1 MRRPGVEPA
10 TCWLQVQRPNHYTT
24 EPHINWPVAQPSSRP
39 RHKGVFE
46 ALKRPQCARLWL
58 CLTATEE
65 DLRAVGPVLQR
76 QRTAA
81 HGCSQRNRK
90 CRRRVTWQGA
100 RSAGRHRRKHR
111 LRADRDTGTDRV
123 QNTRASVSQPL
134 IRVAGWHNSQCS
146 CTAAAQLYAHLP
158 SRCWTNRSPGQTFP
172 GVLSGFQQRLC
183 GTRCYKQFWSATLCL
198 YLNRLKTFFDSLRLS
213 PNTNSICS
221 QRLWSYDRMAPYKFD
236 YYYYYYIAR

>member
-111 LRADRDTGTDRV
+111 LRADRDNGTDRV
-123 QNTRASVSQPL
+123 QNTRASVLSL
-134 IRVAGWHNSQCS
+134 WYALLADIIVS
-146 CTAAAQLYAHLP
+146 AAARQQPNFTLICRPAA
-158 SRCWTNRSPGQTFP
+158 GQTVHQDRLFQACFP
-172 GVLSGFQQRLC
+172 VFSSVCVELAATNSSDQRLFVC
-183 GTRCYKQFWSATLCL
+183 
-198 YLNRLKTFFDSLRLS
+198 
-213 PNTNSICS
+213 I
-221 QRLWSYDRMAPYKFD
+221 
-236 YYYYYYIAR
+236 